1 MAQEPTLKQRIREMR
16 KVDPGIS
23 PFDLTAGPEIET
35 FAAETPPAPLF
46 GPLWHEGELAVLFG
60 PAAAGKSI
68 LAVQLA
74 DALARG
80 VRTESGSDRPPL
92 PQTDRPLLPQ
102 EPTPQNVL
110 YIDFERTPAQFAER
124 YSAPAATDGH
134 PPVHHPFPQNF
145 TRVYLEGLYDIP
157 SRFKGDTYQYL
168 IYWLSQTIDEQ
179 QPRVVII
186 DNISYLTRSLAQTAA
201 AGRLMKT
208 LKLWTARYQIS
219 LLAVAHSRPIA
230 RRRPLRLTD
239 LAAAPPV
246 AELAD
251 TVFAIHPSTLAP
263 DLRYIKHLKS
273 RNAPLLSEEGWNDL
287 NSPPGLRRGADAS
300 SAGWSLTAAPH
311 NEHNVLTTQITREA
325 VLSPSP
331 VSLSPVSLSPASP
344 TPFLQVSPIALTPE
358 SIHLTD
364 PFAQLSKPK
373 PRIENPKSLSGTVNM
388 LMSREHQRYLER

>member
-1 MAQEPTLKQRIREMR
+1 MTQNPTLRQRIREMR

-23 PFDLTAGPEIET
+23 PFDLTAGPEIEYH
-35 FAAETPPAPLF
+35 AAETPPAPLF

-80 VRTESGSDRPPL
+80 TPVRTESGSDRPPL

-102 EPTPQNVL
+102 APAPQNVL

-157 SRFKGDTYQYL
+157 PRFKGDTYQYL

-179 QPRVVII
+179 QPRIVII
-186 DNISYLTRSLAQTAA
+186 DNISYLTRSLAHTAA

-208 LKLWTARYQIS
+208 LKLWTSRYQIS

-239 LAAAPPV
+239 LAAAPAV

-273 RNAPLLSEEGWNDL
+273 RNACLQYD
-287 NSPPGLRRGADAS
+287 
-300 SAGWSLTAAPH
+300 
-311 NEHNVLTTQITREA
+311 EHNVLTTQITREA

-344 TPFLQVSPIALTPE
+344 TPDSPTPFLQVSPIALTPE

-364 PFAQLSKPK
+364 PFANLSNPKPK
-373 PRIENPKSLSGTVNM
+373 IPNPKS
-388 LMSREHQRYLER
+388 